1 MPESANRAAGVVYS
15 ASEPF
20 TSEEYIK
27 TLLETGMPV
36 EVNYFNWHSCF

>member
-15 ASEPF
+15 ATEPF

-27 TLLETGMPV
+27 TLLENFK
-36 EVNYFNWHSCF
+36 VNIWRY